1 MITHFVI
8 HGEKPT
14 QEALW
19 KASFF
24 LCLDDDDDE
33 DEDDDDDAD
42 DDDDDDDDTDKS
54 RISLS

>member
-24 LCLDDDDDE
+24 LRL
-33 DEDDDDDAD
+33 
-42 DDDDDDDDTDKS
+42 DDDDDDDDTDKT
-54 RISLS
+54 RVSLS